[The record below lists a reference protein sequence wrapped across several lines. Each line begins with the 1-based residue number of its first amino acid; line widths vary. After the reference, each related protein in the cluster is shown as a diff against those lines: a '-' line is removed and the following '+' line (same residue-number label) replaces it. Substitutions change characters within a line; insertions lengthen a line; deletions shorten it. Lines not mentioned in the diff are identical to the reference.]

1 MIIFHDE
8 DFMRTCHDPRE
19 VRETK
24 LADVPKFA
32 KEIPLS
38 FKLG

>member
-1 MIIFHDE
+1 MTKDGEMILFHDE

-24 LADVPKFA
+24 LADVP
-32 KEIPLS
+32 
-38 FKLG
+38 